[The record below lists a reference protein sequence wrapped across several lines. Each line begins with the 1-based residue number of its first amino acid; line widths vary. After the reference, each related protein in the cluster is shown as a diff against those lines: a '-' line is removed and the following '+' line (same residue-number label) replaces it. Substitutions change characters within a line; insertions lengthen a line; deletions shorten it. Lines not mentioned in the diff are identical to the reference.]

1 MKNFVAVIFSF
12 LLISCGLEHNKVDN
26 AVAICW
32 EAQQTDKNPTIDFDK
47 AFDFEWDSLRFY
59 SVGCSLEDINR
70 DLGFP
75 LTEYTDLAD
84 RMVFLNHGKPAYIA
98 GWWYNPEESCGI
110 TVGCNGLIYK
120 TDRQHA
126 KFKIQKKDN
135 MYILWP
141 QQKR

>member
-1 MKNFVAVIFSF
+1 MKKFVAVIFSF
-12 LLISCGLEHNKVDN
+12 LLISCGLEHNKVDD

-47 AFDFEWDSLRFY
+47 AFDFEWDSLCFY

-84 RMVFLNHGKPAYIA
+84 RMVFLYHGKPAYIT
-98 GWWYNPEESCGI
+98 GWWYNTEKPSGTTI
-110 TVGCNGLIYK
+110 GCNGSVFK
-120 TDRQHA
+120 TDRKHA
-126 KFKIQKKDN
+126 KFKIQKRGN
-135 MYILWP
+135 LYILWP
-141 QQKR
+141 QQR

>member
-1 MKNFVAVIFSF
+1 MKNFFVIIFSF
-12 LLISCGLEHNKVDN
+12 LLISCGLEHNKVDD

-84 RMVFLNHGKPAYIA
+84 RMVFLNHGKPAYIT
-98 GWWYNPEESCGI
+98 GWWYNTEKP
-110 TVGCNGLIYK
+110 
-120 TDRQHA
+120 
-126 KFKIQKKDN
+126 
-135 MYILWP
+135 
-141 QQKR
+141 